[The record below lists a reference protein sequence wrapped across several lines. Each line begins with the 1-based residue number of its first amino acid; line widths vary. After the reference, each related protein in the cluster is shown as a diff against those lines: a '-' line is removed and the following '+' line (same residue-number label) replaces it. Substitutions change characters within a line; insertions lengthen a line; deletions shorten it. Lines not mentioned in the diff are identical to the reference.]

1 MLTLTVALLVSVL
14 SLASVSLAAAA
25 CMAEGVG

>member
-14 SLASVSLAAAA
+14 SQDSVSLAAAA